1 MVDGMQSRKKEV
13 REAYLA
19 YQSVPS
25 VTVLALLEH
34 VQNRD
39 IHSFAKAFNTTLTAR
54 APSHL
59 LFHMFTVV
67 LTLNI

>member
-34 VQNRD
+34 VQKRD
-39 IHSFAKAFNTTLTAR
+39 IHSFAKAFNTTLTA
-54 APSHL
+54 
-59 LFHMFTVV
+59 
-67 LTLNI
+67 